1 MRLHVPFLALAAAA
15 TPAATATAP
24 LLLLLATAPAPAFA
38 QASSSSGIVDE
49 AVRDAE
55 REQRRD
61 QEKVRDIVKEAVEG
75 AESAP
80 SGQVAVTPPP
90 ADTLAPLAGD
100 QAGAALP
107 PGVTAQDLLDQPVQD
122 GSGTQI
128 GKVAGLVIDHGSGL
142 ARAMVAFTP
151 VFGEP
156 GKTAPVELDT
166 LRPTSDGSPGYIVDI
181 TPIQYQALP
190 AYSPSGDGH
199 WRRDGA

>member
-1 MRLHVPFLALAAAA
+1 MRVHVPFLALIAAAA
-15 TPAATATAP
+15 TTAAP
-24 LLLLLATAPAPAFA
+24 LLLATAPVPAFA
-38 QASSSSGIVDE
+38 QASSSGGIVDE

-61 QEKVRDIVKEAVEG
+61 EEKVRDIVKEAVEG
-75 AESAP
+75 AENAP
-80 SGQVAVTPPP
+80 SGEAAVTPPP
-90 ADTLAPLAGD
+90 ADTLAPLPSE
-100 QAGAALP
+100 QAGALP

-128 GKVAGLVIDHGSGL
+128 GKVAGLVIDHQSGL

-156 GKTAPVELDT
+156 GKTAPVELDI
-166 LRPTSDGSPGYIVDI
+166 LRPTSDGKPGYIVDM

-190 AYSPSGDGH
+190 AYSLAGDGR